1 MFIEEVMAE
10 VNNYFEAGAPRT
22 GIYTVADGSITLPFV
37 TTGQY
42 FRVEGSIFND
52 GVYSNPSQLVQ
63 DEVFTGSITPLA
75 PPKAFLN
82 LCDKIG
88 EFNESAAANVGPYTS
103 ESFGGYSYT
112 KAAGAGGGG
121 LTWQEAFR
129 VELRRWRK
137 I

>member
-10 VNNYFEAGAPRT
+10 VNNYFEAGAPIS
-22 GIYTVADGSITLPFV
+22 GKYTIENGSCELPFLAI
-37 TTGQY
+37 GQY
-42 FRVEGSIFND
+42 FRVQGSLFND
-52 GVYSNPSQLVQ
+52 GVYIYPAQLNQ
-63 DEVFTGSITPLA
+63 DETFTGYITPLA
-75 PPKAFLN
+75 PPKAFVELSER
-82 LCDKIG
+82 IG
-88 EFNESAAANVGPYTS
+88 EYRESAAGVGPYTS

-121 LTWQEAFR
+121 LTWQEAHR